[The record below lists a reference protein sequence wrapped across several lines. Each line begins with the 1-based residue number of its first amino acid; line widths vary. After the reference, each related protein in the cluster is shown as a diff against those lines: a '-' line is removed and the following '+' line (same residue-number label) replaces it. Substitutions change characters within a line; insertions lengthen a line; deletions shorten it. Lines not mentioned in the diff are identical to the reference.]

1 MMKRSLRVQALVPVV
16 VVGVAA
22 ACLAGCSGSDSA
34 QVSSS
39 SNGATT
45 GGAGVSSASVG
56 VFTYSSVAAGKSQH
70 YVVMPGGGDE
80 LQGGDPLKDS
90 PSKGGAATS
99 SPVMTEAK
107 PVKTEA
113 KPVMTSAKPV
123 MTEAEPVMN
132 SAGSGS
138 EGAVSEKSHAPASS
152 WEPVLWDELK
162 TLDKSKVN
170 AELMSSWR
178 ILEDSKDPKRLG
190 FSYGMMETGILVVA
204 IPEGMLI
211 SWDPKKMKGTVK
223 IERNGTQIAAVEASA
238 GHYLDKDVAKL
249 REYSYKIHRDRGG
262 EGRWGMLALD
272 AAYPPDFERKTLQD
286 LAHLKAAGIQ
296 GLVPAEK
303 K

>member
-1 MMKRSLRVQALVPVV
+1 
-16 VVGVAA
+16 
-22 ACLAGCSGSDSA
+22 
-34 QVSSS
+34 
-39 SNGATT
+39 
-45 GGAGVSSASVG
+45 
-56 VFTYSSVAAGKSQH
+56 
-70 YVVMPGGGDE
+70 
-80 LQGGDPLKDS
+80 
-90 PSKGGAATS
+90 
-99 SPVMTEAK
+99 MTEAK

-123 MTEAEPVMN
+123 MTDAKPVMTDAK
-132 SAGSGS
+132 SAKTTAGSGS

-211 SWDPKKMKGTVK
+211 SWDPQKMKGTVK
-223 IERNGTQIAAVEASA
+223 IERNGTEIAAVKASA

-286 LAHLKAAGIQ
+286 LAHLNAAGIQ